1 MCAMRTGPFNF
12 NLKWYD
18 VTLKMNVAGKPKDV
32 VCTFLCA
39 TEFEARMR
47 GTAFAQTEEG
57 SVSEVTVKLA
67 DVQDRTGKA
76 PIVTDPP
83 NPQPEKPKVRPEVVA
98 AFVAVDV
105 DVPVSLYVQQ
115 IGAT

>member
-1 MCAMRTGPFNF
+1 MRTDRSDF
-12 NLKWYD
+12 NLRWYD

-39 TEFEARMR
+39 SEFEARMR

-57 SVSEVTVKLA
+57 SVIEVTVKLA
-67 DVQDRTGKA
+67 DVQNRDGKA
-76 PIVTDPP
+76 PILTDPP
-83 NPQPEKPKVRPEVVA
+83 KPEPQKPKVRPEVVA
-98 AFVAVDV
+98 AFVSVDV
-105 DVPVSLYVQQ
+105 KVPVSLYVQQ